1 MMALSQIQRDMEIMA
16 TTNTQ
21 QTMKLTLAT
30 GKTIANTES
39 ENKITM
45 AWDNTTATGKKEKN
59 TEKEL

>member
-1 MMALSQIQRDMEIMA
+1 MVVMVLI
-16 TTNTQ
+16 NTQ

-30 GKTIANTES
+30 GKTTANTES

-45 AWDNTTATGKKEKN
+45 AWDSITATGKKEKS